1 MNFLRGIIKSPTL
14 HEANYPDQINIKS
27 GSLASDTICQVMVS
41 CDIGKS
47 IRKLLHDHLKSA
59 GDEYVTNLKSDE
71 IKGKVVGATDVQ
83 KMYGLTN
90 DIKMYI
96 KTAESAQKS
105 YEAKIAREILVPNGG
120 FDCLVSVKNST
131 DESGQDTK
139 RLPGKIIKLLPKNDT
154 IVVNVT
160 VYEKKDKK
168 SNATKA
174 IDLKDQSIDF
184 NKLCIGGD
192 KAIEPG
198 KNCKIDEWNTQVVV
212 GNQQPAQSGGK
223 KKKQRGG
230 STNVDSSDNI
240 CE

>member
-1 MNFLRGIIKSPTL
+1 MSLFNSLRGIVGGPAIDSGR
-14 HEANYPDQINIKS
+14 NYVDQVNIKS
-27 GSLASDTICQVMVS
+27 GSFAKDTVCQVMVS

-47 IRKLLHDHLKSA
+47 IRKILHEHLKSA

-71 IKGKVVGATDVQ
+71 IKGKIAGATDIQ

-96 KTAESAQKS
+96 KTAELAQKN

-120 FDCLVSVKNST
+120 LDCFVSVKNST
-131 DESGQDTK
+131 DGSGQDTT
-139 RLPGKIIKLLPKNDT
+139 RLPGKIIKLRPKDEK
-154 IVVNVT
+154 IVVNTT
-160 VYEKKDKK
+160 VYQKKDKT

-174 IDLKDQSIDF
+174 NDLKDQLIDF

-192 KAIEPG
+192 SATDPG
-198 KNCKIDEWNTQVVV
+198 TNCKIDEWNKQL
-212 GNQQPAQSGGK
+212 GGK

-230 STNVDSSDNI
+230 NTNIDSSDNI